1 MTDNGIE
8 KVIEAVRTIRIG
20 VVAEEFEIHRA
31 IAAALNK
38 AGIDYHHEHKL
49 GPRCRIDF
57 LTSSGIGIEVK
68 KGKPYSV
75 AVEKQLERYARFD
88 AVKGIILVIERY
100 QDVPAEVA
108 GKPCRSLGLRKLW
121 GIAL

>member
-1 MTDNGIE
+1 MNSEVDNVLTSIRN
-8 KVIEAVRTIRIG
+8 VRIG
-20 VVAEEFEIHRA
+20 VVSEEFEIHRA
-31 IAAALNK
+31 IAVELDRS
-38 AGIDYHHEHKL
+38 GIKYRHEHKL

-57 LTSSGIGIEVK
+57 LTDEGIGIEVK

-75 AVEKQLERYARFD
+75 EVERQLERYAKFD
-88 AVKGIILVIERY
+88 EVKGIILVIERY
-100 QDVPAEVA
+100 QDVPAEVF

>member
-1 MTDNGIE
+1 MKEIDDVLNAL
-8 KVIEAVRTIRIG
+8 KTIRIG

-31 IAAALNK
+31 ITAALEN

-57 LTSSGIGIEVK
+57 LTGSGIGIEVK

-75 AVEKQLERYARFD
+75 AVEQQLKRYAKFD
-88 AVKGIILVIERY
+88 AVRGIVLVIERY
-100 QDVPAEVA
+100 QDVPTEIV

>member
-1 MTDNGIE
+1 MKEIDDVLNAL
-8 KVIEAVRTIRIG
+8 KTIRIG

-31 IAAALNK
+31 IATALEN

-57 LTSSGIGIEVK
+57 LTGTGIGIEVK

-75 AVEKQLERYARFD
+75 AVEQQLKRYAKFD
-88 AVKGIILVIERY
+88 AVRGIILVIERY
-100 QDVPAEVA
+100 QDVPAEIV